1 MPDSA
6 TLDALLTTPLDG
18 LHQSLG
24 AKMVPFAGYSM
35 PVQYPL
41 GVLKEHLHTRAAAGL
56 FDVSHM
62 GQADLVGDNIAEA
75 LERLVPGELQALK
88 PGRIRY
94 TQLLNDSGGIIDD
107 LMIAKPVDGDPNR
120 VHLVVNAAC
129 KDKDYAVLQ
138 AGLPDASLERKNDHA
153 LLALQGPQA
162 AAVLSRFDPLCSS
175 MPFMSL
181 RPTTIDGADVV
192 ISRCGYTGE
201 DGFEISIAAADA
213 ETFARTLIEQPE
225 VEPIGLGARDSLRLE
240 SGLCLYGH
248 DMDDDT
254 SPIEAD
260 LTWSIGKRR
269 RAEGGFPGD
278 ARILKEL
285 HEGPS
290 RLRVGFKPV
299 GRAPAREGAVIEV
312 PDGAAVGVVT
322 SGGFGPTAEG
332 PIAMGYVAVE
342 YAKPGTRLHLIV
354 RGKALEADVVAMP
367 FVSQRYYR
375 GSK

>member
-1 MPDSA
+1 VPDSA

-290 RLRVGFKPV
+290 RLRVGLKPV